1 MTALMENTEII
12 IYLLVGV
19 ALGGV
24 IGWLIGSRKG
34 AEAEAENQ
42 AAERRLEDQRSQA
55 AEQLAALKE
64 SFKVLSA
71 DALKEAQ
78 PELVRLAGETL

>member
-1 MTALMENTEII
+1 MTALMENPEII

-34 AEAEAENQ
+34 ARAEAE
-42 AAERRLEDQRSQA
+42 SQA
-55 AEQLAALKE
+55 NEQRFKYHRRQSEEQHAALRE
-64 SFKVLSA
+64 SF
-71 DALKEAQ
+71 
-78 PELVRLAGETL
+78 

>member
-1 MTALMENTEII
+1 MTALMENPEII

-34 AEAEAENQ
+34 AEAEAEYMPYGLPHENTI
-42 AAERRLEDQRSQA
+42 RLSV
-55 AEQLAALKE
+55 
-64 SFKVLSA
+64 SGFM
-71 DALKEAQ
+71 
-78 PELVRLAGETL
+78 